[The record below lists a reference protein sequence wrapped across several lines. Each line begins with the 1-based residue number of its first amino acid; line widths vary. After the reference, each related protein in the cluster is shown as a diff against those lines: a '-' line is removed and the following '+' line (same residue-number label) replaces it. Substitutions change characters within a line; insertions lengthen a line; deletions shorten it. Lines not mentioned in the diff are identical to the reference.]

1 MVTGWSSLPPR
12 NAYRY
17 AGEESD
23 AAFPGGAILPR
34 LGPPELT
41 RPAAFNSTVEQ
52 FSSTQSV
59 SGSVTYCERCDFR
72 YGSWLRTKLHEPT
85 MRTLV
90 FSFAFSHDWSY
101 WSQSL

>member
-72 YGSWLRTKLHEPT
+72 YGCAPCKGGAFQWVKIPPGNRSSRKQSEQSWR
-85 MRTLV
+85 
-90 FSFAFSHDWSY
+90 
-101 WSQSL
+101 